1 MVTSIGYPVM
11 KHEHIKYQK
20 GHQGFVKQY
29 KELGPTTHIRIPEY
43 VIKDIRELATLLEL
57 VAQKKGK
64 EFVNKILDNVIVG
77 LEDILN
83 E

>member
-1 MVTSIGYPVM
+1 M
-11 KHEHIKYQK
+11 KQTHLKSQK

-43 VIKDIRELATLLEL
+43 VIKDIKELTTLLEL

-64 EFVNKILDNVIVG
+64 EFVNKILDNVKVG
-77 LEDILN
+77 LENVLN

>member
-1 MVTSIGYPVM
+1 MM
-11 KHEHIKYQK
+11 KSEYIKSQK

-43 VIKDIRELATLLEL
+43 VIKDIRELTTLLEF

-64 EFVNKILDNVIVG
+64 DFVNKILDNVKDG
-77 LEDILN
+77 LEKIL
-83 E
+83 EE